1 MINKYKI
8 LNKDT
13 LVMVHPE
20 PYWSQAR
27 KSTFSPEQRQSE
39 GKVEKGGEMVQ
50 GRGQGRRVRKAGT
63 CGHWIPGLM
72 ALCFSPTRRGLA

>member
-50 GRGQGRRVRKAGT
+50 GRGQGRREIGRASCRERV
-63 CGHWIPGLM
+63 
-72 ALCFSPTRRGLA
+72 

>member
-27 KSTFSPEQRQSE
+27 NSTFSPEQRQSE
-39 GKVEKGGEMVQ
+39 GKGEK
-50 GRGQGRRVRKAGT
+50 
-63 CGHWIPGLM
+63 
-72 ALCFSPTRRGLA
+72 